1 MDNEEWI
8 EVKKTKKSKINKN
21 ITNSDMDKVK
31 AVEVKSLDKLKDGDI
46 DSIFSD
52 NFDSNIDL
60 YLENVLTSSKKNS
73 LLFKNIYSAD
83 LMDFFYDYFD
93 KPSSIKIIEKDK
105 ENNIE
110 YYSDEE
116 FF

>member
-31 AVEVKSLDKLKDGDI
+31 TVEVKSLDKLKDGDI

-105 ENNIE
+105 EDNIE